1 MVVEIRGGAV
11 NAANKNEEERIPW
24 WVPDHGW
31 IYKLQKQQLLI
42 KPNRLQRE
50 KVRIKIIKVNM
61 TLQWKPVILDYTAA
75 RLAQLD
81 KRRYAK
87 QEVEGSNPGQ
97 TNTRGL
103 KITKETLLLLQWHL
117 QTARLSSLLAWER

>member
-1 MVVEIRGGAV
+1 M
-11 NAANKNEEERIPW
+11 
-24 WVPDHGW
+24 
-31 IYKLQKQQLLI
+31 
-42 KPNRLQRE
+42 
-50 KVRIKIIKVNM
+50 M
-61 TLQWKPVILDYTAA
+61 LQWKPLILDDIVA

-103 KITKETLLLLQWHL
+103 KITIKETVLLLQWHL
-117 QTARLSSLLAWER
+117 QSARFSSLLG

>member
-1 MVVEIRGGAV
+1 
-11 NAANKNEEERIPW
+11 
-24 WVPDHGW
+24 
-31 IYKLQKQQLLI
+31 
-42 KPNRLQRE
+42 
-50 KVRIKIIKVNM
+50 M

-87 QEVEGSNPGQ
+87 QEVDGSYPGQ

-103 KITKETLLLLQWHL
+103 KITKETVLLLQWHP
-117 QTARLSSLLAWER
+117 QTARLSSLHG

>member
-1 MVVEIRGGAV
+1 MM
-11 NAANKNEEERIPW
+11 
-24 WVPDHGW
+24 
-31 IYKLQKQQLLI
+31 
-42 KPNRLQRE
+42 LQR
-50 KVRIKIIKVNM
+50 
-61 TLQWKPVILDYTAA
+61 KPVILDDTAA
-75 RLAQLD
+75 RLD

>member
-1 MVVEIRGGAV
+1 M
-11 NAANKNEEERIPW
+11 
-24 WVPDHGW
+24 
-31 IYKLQKQQLLI
+31 
-42 KPNRLQRE
+42 
-50 KVRIKIIKVNM
+50 M
-61 TLQWKPVILDYTAA
+61 LQWKPLILDDTVA

-103 KITKETLLLLQWHL
+103 KITIKKTVLLLQWHL
-117 QTARLSSLLAWER
+117 QTARLSSLHG